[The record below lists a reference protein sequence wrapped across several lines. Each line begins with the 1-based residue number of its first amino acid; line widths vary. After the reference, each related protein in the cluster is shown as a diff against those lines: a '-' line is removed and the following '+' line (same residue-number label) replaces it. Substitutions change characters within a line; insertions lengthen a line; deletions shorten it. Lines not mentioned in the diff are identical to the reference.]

1 MKWKV
6 GEKIMMIN
14 TWEMKRKLKVNKNIL
29 YVTLGIEL
37 ISLILMIFIDRL
49 FAIIFIPS
57 IIVLITSYV
66 HTRSLK
72 KEISDLTL
80 NRYFI

>member
-1 MKWKV
+1 
-6 GEKIMMIN
+6 MMIN